1 MQIKTYAD
9 ALKAAMEMQSLHLVL
24 NSEVML
30 PEKAGGKYYENNNGN
45 VPRKSCRG
53 SCQRS
58 SEELRNLFLP
68 MQESFMQVK

>member
-1 MQIKTYAD
+1 MQIKTYVD
-9 ALKAAMEMQSLHLVL
+9 VLKAAMEVQALHLVL

-30 PEKAGGKYYENNNGN
+30 PEKAGGKYYENNNGK
-45 VPRKSCRG
+45 RIKRR
-53 SCQRS
+53 CQRS